1 MGGKSLRFPP
11 FMFRITIPRVKT
23 VPVPARNVFVATSGR
38 KIGLKTAR
46 NVSCTQSER
55 KNSPVPARNLF
66 VATSGRKIG
75 LKPARNISCTQSGRK
90 TGLKSA
96 RNVCSTQSERKIG
109 LNPAQNHRVVILFM
123 PQYKFLLQ
131 VLN

>member
-23 VPVPARNVFVATSGR
+23 VPVPARNVCVATSGR
-38 KIGLKTAR
+38 KIGLKSAR
-46 NVSCTQSER
+46 NV
-55 KNSPVPARNLF
+55 F
-66 VATSGRKIG
+66 VATSG
-75 LKPARNISCTQSGRK
+75 
-90 TGLKSA
+90 
-96 RNVCSTQSERKIG
+96 RKIG